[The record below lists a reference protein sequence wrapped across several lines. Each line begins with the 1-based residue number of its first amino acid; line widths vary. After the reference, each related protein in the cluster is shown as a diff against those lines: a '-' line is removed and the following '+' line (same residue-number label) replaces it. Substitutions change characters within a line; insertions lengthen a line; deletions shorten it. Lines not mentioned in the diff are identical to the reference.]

1 MLSIL
6 TSKLILCADFDH
18 IVSPVSV
25 AHFSQYKLSGL
36 LLNKLDGLGFS
47 IKTSEEVKEPDYDL
61 VQEKEIL
68 MGHECIS
75 IKEASHG
82 VTVTALFD
90 REGMRM
96 EKKIQCNFLIG
107 ADGARSTVRELV
119 GINMKGER
127 DLQTLVSVHFLSED
141 LGQYLV
147 NERPGM
153 LFFVFN
159 TEAIGVL
166 VAHDLK
172 QGEFVLQVIYCSI
185 CSRV

>member
-1 MLSIL
+1 M
-6 TSKLILCADFDH
+6 
-18 IVSPVSV
+18 SV
-25 AHFSQYKLSGL
+25 AHFSQYKLSAL
-36 LLNKLDGLGFS
+36 LLNKLEGLGFHVKNS
-47 IKTSEEVKEPDYDL
+47 VGVKELVYEP

-75 IKEASHG
+75 IKAADHG

-90 REGMRM
+90 KEGMCM
-96 EKKIQCNFLIG
+96 EKDIRCNFLVG

-119 GINMKGER
+119 GINMIGER
-127 DLQTLVSVHFLSED
+127 DLQNLVSIHFLSQD
-141 LGQYLV
+141 LGKYLV

-153 LFFVFN
+153 LFFIFN

-172 QGEFVLQVIYCSI
+172 KGEFVLQVLGCSM
-185 CSRV
+185 CSGV